1 MKREYVAPSMKVEV
15 FEASESVAACY
26 TINCN
31 TGKGILFNDK
41 NHNWKYDG
49 THELMYSSLG
59 YKGCGKKHEA
69 AGLPD
74 GGLTHNAYFQ
84 DTDTEMIL
92 GKPVGEAYPVF
103 YWEEKINGK
112 VIDVHF
118 SRLGSED
125 WFKNPNAS

>member
-1 MKREYVAPSMKVEV
+1 MKRKYVAPSMKVEV

-41 NHNWKYDG
+41 NHNGKYDG

-84 DTDTEMIL
+84 DTDNGMIL